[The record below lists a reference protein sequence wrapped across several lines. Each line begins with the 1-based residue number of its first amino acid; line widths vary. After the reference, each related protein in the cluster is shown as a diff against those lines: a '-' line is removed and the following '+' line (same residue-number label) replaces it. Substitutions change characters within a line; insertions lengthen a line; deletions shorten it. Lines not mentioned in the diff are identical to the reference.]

1 MESESALDVSEG
13 ASAIL
18 RFFQARRSGLNLY
31 LYTRFRR
38 AGMSDNYLLS
48 GH

>member
-31 LYTRFRR
+31 LYTRF
-38 AGMSDNYLLS
+38 AALACLTITF
-48 GH
+48 